1 MRYFLIILL
10 SIVCFSCATPCC
22 WCAEN
27 KSTETI
33 EYLVSCEN
41 LYKVIESSVPSSD
54 IKNLY
59 DNTDTTNSIRYVL
72 DYLRFN
78 YPNTF
83 INITKSEEYLEYK
96 KWDITQWFSGL
107 VVDIKDI
114 STPKYVVIH
123 SLYLHIQND
132 LNDIEI
138 GYYYHNF
145 QIDKAMKKILRYLK
159 RNHREY
165 YMQLVLSA
173 EYDQYIRN

>member
-22 WCAEN
+22 WCAETN
-27 KSTETI
+27 NEM

-41 LYKVIESSVPSSD
+41 LYKVISSVPSAD

-83 INITKSEEYLEYK
+83 ISITKSKEYLQYK
-96 KWDITQWFSGL
+96 KWDVTQWFSGL
-107 VVDIKDI
+107 VVDIKDV
-114 STPKYVVIH
+114 STPKYVIIH
-123 SLYLHIQND
+123 SLYVKIQND
-132 LNDIEI
+132 LNDNEI
-138 GYYYHNF
+138 AHYYYNF
-145 QIDKAMKKILRYLK
+145 SIEKSIKKILRYIK
-159 RNHREY
+159 CNHREY
-165 YMQLVLSA
+165 YVQLVLSA
-173 EYDQYIRN
+173 EYEEYCSN